1 MQFRVHDIESAP
13 EESRP
18 IMQSVQKKYGF
29 LPNLFGVFS
38 HSPAA
43 AEAYASIGQALEKAA
58 LDPTEQ
64 QVVFLTVSAKNGCD
78 YCVAAH
84 STLAKGTSM
93 SDEVLKALRD
103 GDEIPEP
110 KLRALSRFAAAA
122 REHQGFVPDE
132 ELEAFAEAGYGER
145 HVLDVITI
153 LAMKTLSNYT
163 NHIAG
168 TPLDDAFADQAWDGE
183 RDAA

>member
-1 MQFRVHDIESAP
+1 MQFPVHDTESAP
-13 EESRP
+13 AESRP
-18 IMQSVQKKYGF
+18 VLQAANTKCGS
-29 LPNLFGVFS
+29 LPSPLAVAA

-58 LDPTEQ
+58 LDPAEQ

-93 SDEVLKALRD
+93 SDEALAALRN
-103 GDEIPEP
+103 GEKLPDER
-110 KLRALSRFAAAA
+110 LQAVARFAAAM
-122 REHQGFVPDE
+122 RDHQGWVPEDE
-132 ELEAFAEAGYGER
+132 LKAFAEAGYGER

-163 NHIAG
+163 NHLAG
-168 TPLDDAFADQAWDGE
+168 TPLDDAFAGQAWDGG
-183 RDAA
+183 RHAA

>member
-1 MQFRVHDIESAP
+1 MQFHVNDIDSAA

-18 IMQSVQKKYGF
+18 VMQAVKEKYGF

-43 AEAYASIGQALEKAA
+43 AEAYASIGKALEKAA
-58 LDPTEQ
+58 LDPAEQ

-84 STLAKGTSM
+84 STLAKSTDM
-93 SDEVLKALRD
+93 SDEVLEALRS
-103 GDEIPEP
+103 GEELPDER
-110 KLRALSRFAAAA
+110 LQAVSRFAAAM
-122 REHQGFVPDE
+122 RDHQGWVPEDE
-132 ELEAFAEAGYGER
+132 LKAFEKAGYSER

-163 NHIAG
+163 NHLAG
-168 TPLDDAFADQAWDGE
+168 TPLDAAFADQAWEGG
-183 RDAA
+183 RHAA